1 MSRAVCAGL
10 AACLPHHRP
19 WAYAPATPGCS
30 FRALWRPPRMHSA
43 HRQFVAP
50 HPAQTTTA
58 HHAWLGE
65 VAAAPPSCSLQAAH
79 CIDACQLTHRANPMI
94 EVDCMSGRLCFYA
107 FMQRAMLSA
116 MLLCRELC
124 CIALHSP
131 WHSSGHNFGNIAL
144 SIALGIALCPAL
156 CSALCFM
163 LNIALGITIS
173 HQCFNALRS
182 YPNRM
187 RCWES

>member
-1 MSRAVCAGL
+1 
-10 AACLPHHRP
+10 
-19 WAYAPATPGCS
+19 
-30 FRALWRPPRMHSA
+30 MHSA

-50 HPAQTTTA
+50 HPAQTTTS

-79 CIDACQLTHRANPMI
+79 CIDACQLTRRANPMI

-163 LNIALGITIS
+163 LNIALHKS
-173 HQCFNALRS
+173 HQCRS
-182 YPNRM
+182 TEPDFQVSTIPIDGTRSPARRAQ
-187 RCWES
+187 RCSARQPRRGGLTPF